1 MKDIE
6 KYLKEKNKTLV
17 SANSLILKGDK
28 YVLKLA
34 DEKQKG
40 FLKDF
45 IFHIRVEDLLPND
58 LKNLNN
64 KGNANVGFK
73 VLISANKF
81 DKKLIFCR
89 RFCKEVLI
97 DIFEQEFNKLNQI
110 LETNYSYSS
119 LYVTY
124 NVKEKY
130 TGFKMVYKDSA
141 SSFFK
146 KTLLKN
152 LKNAIGKNL
161 VIGYKKQ

>member
-1 MKDIE
+1 M
-6 KYLKEKNKTLV
+6 
-17 SANSLILKGDK
+17 
-28 YVLKLA
+28 
-34 DEKQKG
+34 
-40 FLKDF
+40 
-45 IFHIRVEDLLPND
+45 
-58 LKNLNN
+58 
-64 KGNANVGFK
+64 
-73 VLISANKF
+73 
-81 DKKLIFCR
+81 
-89 RFCKEVLI
+89 I
-97 DIFEQEFNKLNQI
+97 DIFEQEFNKLNEI